1 MIEGIPLNRQRNLNS
16 SNERGFSLI
25 EILMATAL
33 TTVGLLAACQILY
46 IAMSASSLARSK
58 GTAVLSA
65 MNKLESLSDT
75 YSRDPY
81 NQNVLPGNHG
91 PEEIK
96 IINPNDGSVLNR
108 FQMKWTM
115 DNVPDPR
122 SGKSLDA
129 RRVRITVIPILV
141 DGAVNDQPR
150 LNKILNIT
158 TVFSPR
164 IQ

>member
-1 MIEGIPLNRQRNLNS
+1 MQRQKNLNR

-65 MNKLESLSDT
+65 MNRLESLSDT
-75 YSRDPY
+75 YSRDPS
-81 NQNVLPGNHG
+81 NENVLPGNHG
-91 PEEIK
+91 PEEMEIT
-96 IINPNDGSVLNR
+96 NPNDGSILNR
-108 FQMKWTM
+108 FQMKWTV

-129 RRVRITVIPILV
+129 RRVRITVIPILAG
-141 DGAVNDQPR
+141 GAVNYQPR
-150 LNKILNIT
+150 LNKILNVT

-164 IQ
+164 MR